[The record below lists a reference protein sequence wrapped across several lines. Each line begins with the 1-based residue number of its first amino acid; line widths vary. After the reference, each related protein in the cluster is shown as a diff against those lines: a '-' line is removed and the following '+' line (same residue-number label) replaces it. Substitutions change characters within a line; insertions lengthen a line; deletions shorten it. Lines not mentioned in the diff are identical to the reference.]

1 VSVVGLLLGF
11 WVVDIVV
18 AVGSRVVGFDVLVLE
33 GLTEVG
39 FVTANVDTLTVVVAE
54 GFSDVGVVEAVGSRV
69 LGVVLGP

>member
-18 AVGSRVVGFDVLVLE
+18 AVGSRVVGFDVLVLG

-39 FVTANVDTLTVVVAE
+39 FVAANVDTLAVVVAE